1 MIDRRLFTH
10 FDWLTLSVIAS
21 LILIGF
27 ASVFSATHLHQA
39 AIYQKDVWWV
49 AIGTVMMILAVVINY
64 SFIERAA
71 YFIYGATIILL
82 ISVYFIGSSFS
93 GAQRWISFG
102 FFTLQPSEPAKL
114 GLIIILAKFFS
125 EKNVPQRGMG
135 LKDLILPGIL
145 MLVPFLLIAKQPD
158 LGTGIIV
165 WMIFWSVVLVVKIRT
180 RVILGIFASFMA
192 VAPLGW
198 TMLKA
203 YQKSRLTS
211 FLNPDADPLGSGYHV
226 MQSKIAI
233 GSGGILGKGFTEGTQ
248 GKLMFLPEHHTDFI
262 FSVLSEEWGLLGSLV
277 VISLFLTLVICG
289 LNTASGS
296 KDRFGFLLA
305 FGITSMFFW
314 QIIINLGMVS
324 GILPVVGVPLP
335 FISYGGSFLITS
347 MISAGLLLNIKM
359 RKFIF

>member
-27 ASVFSATHLHQA
+27 ASVFSATHLHQP
-39 AIYQKDVWWV
+39 AIYQKDAWWV
-49 AIGTVMMILAVVINY
+49 AIGTVMMIIAVVINY

-165 WMIFWSVVLVVKIRT
+165 WMIFWSVVLVVKIRA

-192 VAPLGW
+192 VAPRGW

-203 YQKSRLTS
+203 YQKARLTS